1 MPALSAKESPVQMKS
16 LAVTEVRVGDVLN
29 RREAVTIHG
38 KPVEIPDKERLDT
51 YSSAGMRLPGLQSA
65 PAVHRPAARRCLAA
79 GIREVVVFHSS
90 AETMLEF
97 QGQLPFEAIAD
108 PGRKLYGEFGVEKKM
123 SPHGSTKP
131 CLLYT

>member
-51 YSSAGMRLPGLQSA
+51 YSSAGMR
-65 PAVHRPAARRCLAA
+65 AAR
-79 GIREVVVFHSS
+79 S
-90 AETMLEF
+90 AICTCSPSPGGTTMSR
-97 QGQLPFEAIAD
+97 
-108 PGRKLYGEFGVEKKM
+108 GRH
-123 SPHGSTKP
+123 P
-131 CLLYT
+131 